1 MRSGLQLIDPGR
13 RALADY
19 GGVAGGEQV
28 ERLRALAGGLRG
40 ARVIHVSPAAPRGS
54 VPDQLRA
61 LLPLAGD
68 LGLEVEWR
76 VLFGDGAFADAMRD
90 LCDGL
95 QGGETALDDDAWEQ
109 YLAGCAGAA
118 RVIAADAD
126 VVVLH
131 DPQTLG
137 LLPALADGSPRR
149 VWRCHLDASEPE
161 AAAWDRLLPLLSD
174 CDWGVFAAD
183 GFWPPN
189 LGGDVRAIAPAIDPL
204 SPKNMD
210 MPLKLAGHVLR
221 SLGLDLTR
229 PMVCNVARLDRWKDP
244 HGMIDAFALAKQR
257 IPELQFV
264 LVGALPGEGPADWR
278 LVREVSDYAAG
289 IDDVRLLSSYT
300 GVGEAEVGALQR
312 VARVQLQRSLRE
324 GFGLAASEALWK
336 RTPVLAGTG
345 TGPAQQVRDG
355 RDGYLTDDVEQTAE
369 RLVQLVRDPALAV
382 ELGRSGRDHVQ
393 ERFLVT
399 RLLEDELRL
408 LESVTGGTRAT
419 VGS

>member
-1 MRSGLQLIDPGR
+1 VRSGLQRIDPGR

-19 GGVAGGEQV
+19 AVLAGEDQIGRIRAVAGG
-28 ERLRALAGGLRG
+28 LAGLK
-40 ARVIHVSPAAPRGS
+40 VVHVSAAAPRGS
-54 VPDQLRA
+54 VPDRLRPLLA
-61 LLPLAGD
+61 LAADAGLA
-68 LGLEVEWR
+68 VEWR
-76 VLFGDGAFADAMRD
+76 VLFGDGAFANAMRD
-90 LCDGL
+90 LYDGI
-95 QGGETALDDDAWEQ
+95 QGAETAIDDATWEA
-109 YLAGCAGAA
+109 YLAGCAIVA
-118 RVIAADAD
+118 RDIPDGTD

-137 LLPALADGSPRR
+137 LLPSLAETVPHRI
-149 VWRCHLDASEPE
+149 WWCHVDASAAE
-161 AAAWDRLLPLLSD
+161 AATAERLLPLTSD
-174 CDWGVFAAD
+174 ADWGVFGCD
-183 GFWPPN
+183 GFWPPG
-189 LGGDVRAIAPAIDPL
+189 LGGDVRVIHPAIDPL

-244 HGMIDAFALAKQR
+244 HGMLDAFALAKDDVS
-257 IPELQFV
+257 ELQFV

-278 LVREVSDYAAG
+278 IVREVADYAAG
-289 IDDVRLLSSYT
+289 TEDVRLLTNYT

-336 RTPVLAGTG
+336 RTPVVAGTG
-345 TGPAQQVRDG
+345 GGVTAQVRDG
-355 RDGYLTDDVEQTAE
+355 RDGYLSDDIGQMAKRMVE
-369 RLVQLVRDPALAV
+369 LVSDPALGV
-382 ELGRSGRDHVQ
+382 ELGNAGREHVA

-399 RLLEDELRL
+399 RALEDELRL
-408 LESVTGGTRAT
+408 LESVTRGTRAT

>member
-1 MRSGLQLIDPGR
+1 MRSGAQRIEPGK
-13 RALADY
+13 RALTDY
-19 GGVAGGEQV
+19 AALAGDAQI
-28 ERLRALAGGLRG
+28 ERIRALAGGLGG
-40 ARVIHVSPAAPRGS
+40 AKVVHVSAAAPRGS
-54 VPDQLRA
+54 VPDRLRPLLA
-61 LLPLAGD
+61 LAADAGLD
-68 LGLEVEWR
+68 VEWR
-76 VLFGDGAFADAMRD
+76 VLFGDGAFAGAMRD
-90 LCDGL
+90 LYDGV
-95 QGGETALDDDAWEQ
+95 QGGETAIDEGIWEA
-109 YLAGCAGAA
+109 YLAGCAIVA
-118 RVIAADAD
+118 RDLPTDAD

-137 LLPALADGSPRR
+137 LLPTLADVVPHR
-149 VWRCHLDASEPE
+149 VWCCHVDASEPE
-161 AAAWDRLLPLLSD
+161 PSTSELLVPLLAD
-174 CDWGVFAAD
+174 ADWGVFACD

-189 LGGDVRAIAPAIDPL
+189 AGGDVRVINPAIDPL

-244 HGMIDAFALAKQR
+244 HGMLDAFALAKEEV
-257 IPELQFV
+257 PELQFV

-278 LVREVSDYAAG
+278 IIREVSEYAAG
-289 IDDVRLLSSYT
+289 IDDVRLLSNYT

-336 RTPVLAGTG
+336 RTPVVAGSG
-345 TGPAQQVRDG
+345 AGVAAQVRDG
-355 RDGYLTDDVEQTAE
+355 RGGYITDDVEQMAK
-369 RLVQLVRDPALAV
+369 RVAQLVSDPALGV
-382 ELGRSGRDHVQ
+382 ELGNAGREHVG

-408 LESVTGGTRAT
+408 LESVVGGTRAT